1 MASYSFQKL
10 SLLKLSSMQ
19 VKSAQNTLLSE
30 DLYYLDNSCNNIENF
45 KKGLIKIATIDLK
58 DNSTNID
65 MYIQKSSQK
74 RVILMRVKDKEL
86 FIVTSQWLDVL

>member
-1 MASYSFQKL
+1 MTSNSFQKI
-10 SLLKLSSMQ
+10 SSLKLSSMQ
-19 VKSAQNTLLSE
+19 TKSAQNTLLSK
-30 DLYYLDNSCNNIENF
+30 DLYYLDNSCNDIENF

-58 DNSTNID
+58 DNVTSID

-74 RVILMRVKDKEL
+74 RLILMRVKDKEF